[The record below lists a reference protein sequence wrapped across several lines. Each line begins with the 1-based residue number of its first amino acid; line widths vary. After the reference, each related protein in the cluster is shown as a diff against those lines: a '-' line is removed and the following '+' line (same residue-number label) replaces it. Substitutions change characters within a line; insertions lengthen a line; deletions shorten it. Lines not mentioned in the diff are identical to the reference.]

1 MSNMKIGIIG
11 SRKYEKKRTIKDF
24 IFRIKEKY
32 GENVTIVSGGC
43 KDGADRYAKK
53 YAIEFGLDY
62 EEYPPAHQAHNLY
75 CVLPENRYGKDY
87 SVRHFFVRNKIIAN
101 VSDMVIAFIPEGIKS
116 NGALDTIKQ
125 AKKQGKKV
133 KIIY

>member
-1 MSNMKIGIIG
+1 MKIAIVG
-11 SRKYEKKRTIKDF
+11 SRKYEKKRSIKDF

-32 GENVTIVSGGC
+32 GDTITIVSGGC

-53 YAIEFGLDY
+53 YAIEFGLQY
-62 EEYPPAHQAHNLY
+62 EEYPPAHHAHNLY
-75 CVLPENRYGKDY
+75 CVLPENRYGKAY
-87 SVRHFFVRNKIIAN
+87 SIKHFFVRNKIIAN
-101 VSDMVIAFIPEGIKS
+101 VSDMVIAFIPEGKKS
-116 NGALDTIKQ
+116 KGSLDTIKQ

>member
-1 MSNMKIGIIG
+1 MKIAIVG
-11 SRKYEKKRTIKDF
+11 SRKYEKKRSIKDF

-32 GENVTIVSGGC
+32 GDTITIVSGGC

-53 YAIEFGLDY
+53 YAIEFGLQY
-62 EEYPPAHQAHNLY
+62 EEYHPAHHAHNLY
-75 CVLPENRYGKDY
+75 CVLPENRYGKEY
-87 SVRHFFVRNKIIAN
+87 SIKHFFVRNKIIAN
-101 VSDMVIAFIPEGIKS
+101 VSDMVIAFIPEGKKS
-116 NGALDTIKQ
+116 KGSLDTIKQ

>member
-1 MSNMKIGIIG
+1 MKIAIVG
-11 SRKYEKKRTIKDF
+11 SRKYEKKRSIKDF

-32 GENVTIVSGGC
+32 GDTITIVSGGC

-53 YAIEFGLDY
+53 YAIEFGLQY
-62 EEYPPAHQAHNLY
+62 EEYPPAHFPHNLY
-75 CVLPENRYGKDY
+75 CVLPENRYGKEY
-87 SVRHFFVRNKIIAN
+87 SIKHFFVRNKIIAN
-101 VSDMVIAFIPEGIKS
+101 VSDMVIAFIPEGKKS
-116 NGALDTIKQ
+116 KGSLDTIKQ